1 MQTKSK
7 KIAYYQLGRLRVPDY
22 LPGILAAIFLLFC
35 IIQPFYKLG
44 ALICA
49 HTFLSAVAALV
60 VLPAVLVV
68 MPDRSVSPAPVDDSE
83 ATAVDVPTTEAF
95 ELPGLGPAATDATLA
110 TAPNTRRCPTACRT
124 TWRRARRAAGGRWRR
139 RRRR

>member
-1 MQTKSK
+1 MWDAVKGSAVGAGGAPVAAAPATT
-7 KIAYYQLGRLRVPDY
+7 LG
-22 LPGILAAIFLLFC
+22 AAIFLLFC

-68 MPDRSVSPAPVDDSE
+68 MPARSVSPAPVDDGE
-83 ATAVDVPTTEAF
+83 AAGVDVPTTGGLEG
-95 ELPGLGPAATDATLA
+95 PGLGPAATDAGEGD
-110 TAPNTRRCPTACRT
+110 TA
-124 TWRRARRAAGGRWRR
+124 RASRDDAKGPGHEPSEDLL
-139 RRRR
+139 

>member
-1 MQTKSK
+1 VAAAAATTF
-7 KIAYYQLGRLRVPDY
+7 G
-22 LPGILAAIFLLFC
+22 AAIFLLFC

-95 ELPGLGPAATDATLA
+95 ELPGLRPAATDAGEGD
-110 TAPNTRRCPTACRT
+110 TA
-124 TWRRARRAAGGRWRR
+124 RASRDDVKGPGHEPGEDLL
-139 RRRR
+139 